1 LALPKSKN
9 KINKD
14 VEIKY
19 KLTYSKYKKSLIK
32 KRVKSFIKKFLPRSA
47 IALYKNIKTFRK

>member
-19 KLTYSKYKKSLIK
+19 KLTYSKY
-32 KRVKSFIKKFLPRSA
+32 
-47 IALYKNIKTFRK
+47 